1 MTLSYAGP
9 EVRKIYLSAI
19 LDLCDRRIVSF
30 AIGDHNDN
38 RLVFATFDAVL
49 AAAPLFDFI
58 FSS

>member
-1 MTLSYAGP
+1 M
-9 EVRKIYLSAI
+9 RKIYLSAI